1 MALNTAEKLAI
12 AYDMARGEM
21 RFKIEEVEFIEQ
33 ALIRAKAI
41 EAALLLI
48 SAQRTCAELVDI
60 GVLSDSF
67 NRAKVLDEVILYARK
82 TLKGEG

>member
-1 MALNTAEKLAI
+1 MTLSAAEKAGYCLRHGT
-12 AYDMARGEM
+12 RGD
-21 RFKIEEVEFIEQ
+21 EVQ
-33 ALIRAKAI
+33 NRRGGVHRAGAGKSKEI

-67 NRAKVLDEVILYARK
+67 NRANDA
-82 TLKGEG
+82 